1 MFRRADAWLD
11 AGRGYMGGL
20 LRGAVR
26 RRGIRIFRYHGV
38 VERRRDPLLERNHH
52 DWRVFTEQMSYL
64 RRFRLLGL
72 EEFLDGLDRPDSLP
86 ESAALVTFDDGF
98 ANNLRVAEFMA
109 RRRLPWTL
117 FASVGELG
125 ENRAL
130 WLDEF
135 SMLALYGD
143 ARRLEALDASWPLST
158 PEERERVFRV
168 VRPGLKVLPSS
179 KKNAAMDSIRAQFP
193 PGESARLLAS
203 FPELRMLTWKEL
215 GQLADAGVAIGS
227 HGVNHDAHHAEQPG
241 PERLR
246 ELCESRREIETRLG
260 RRCRAFAY
268 PNGNY
273 VAESPEEAARAGYA
287 AAFTTEVTPIDRST
301 NRYLLPRLSAPQSLR
316 RFVRVHWW
324 QDPAPPAARPAVAAA
339 RA

>member
-1 MFRRADAWLD
+1 M
-11 AGRGYMGGL
+11 
-20 LRGAVR
+20 
-26 RRGIRIFRYHGV
+26 
-38 VERRRDPLLERNHH
+38 N
-52 DWRVFTEQMSYL
+52 YL
-64 RRFRLLGL
+64 RRCRLLGL

-98 ANNLRVAEFMA
+98 ANNLRVAELMD

-143 ARRLEALDASWPLST
+143 ARRIEALGASWPLST
-158 PEERERVFRV
+158 REERERVFRV
-168 VRPGLKVLPSS
+168 VRPGLKALPANV
-179 KKNAAMDSIRAQFP
+179 KNAAMESIRAQFP
-193 PGESARLLAS
+193 AGESSRLLAR
-203 FPELRMLTWKEL
+203 FPALRMLTWKEL

-227 HGVNHDAHHAEQPG
+227 HGVHHDAHHAEQPG
-241 PERLR
+241 AERLR
-246 ELCESRREIETRLG
+246 ELCESRREIETRLS
-260 RRCRAFAY
+260 RPCRAFAY
-268 PNGNY
+268 PNGNF